1 LRTYASVTAQK
12 VSTIL
17 LITSAILLLLIGKIN
32 EGNLRTIKN
41 HFTDLSSYIL
51 SIVGIPINSIN
62 KTTNQINSL
71 ISIYSDNKSLNLE
84 NKELYK
90 WKDLGQR
97 LLVENQELKKLLNA
111 VKQVPYNF
119 ITAKVIANSSGSYIK
134 TITLNVGA
142 KNDVIIG
149 SPVVNNWGMIGRV
162 IEVGRNSSRVL
173 LITDINSQIPIYFEK
188 SKHKAIVIGKNSDL
202 LEVKYLKPRVNLI
215 NNERIITSGEGG
227 LLPRGLSL
235 GLYLKTLNSEN
246 NKVKIL
252 PTRGWDHFDNLNVI
266 LFKNNKSLN

>member
-1 LRTYASVTAQK
+1 MRTYAGVTAQK

-32 EGNLRTIKN
+32 EDNLRTIKN

-111 VKQVPYNF
+111 VKQIPNNF

-134 TITLNVGA
+134 TITLNVGT

-173 LITDINSQIPIYFEK
+173 LITDINSQIPVYFEK
-188 SKHKAIVIGKNSDL
+188 SKHKAIVSGKNSDL

-266 LFKNNKSLN
+266 LFKNNKNLN